1 MGQELKLDL
10 DDKSLVG
17 PSPNTVLSSDQYC
30 SNAKISKRG
39 KPIGNDEFFT
49 VKGNF
54 SEINFTRFRSSSCKS
69 HLSRHHGLEMEGNI
83 EMRRGS
89 VHHSSEVVNNIKKLS
104 SSMGG
109 REKIE
114 ISRKSGMDT
123 TFSGSIIDSFCGSDD
138 EEFEHRSSEISRHSN
153 LGSPSVSRSRARMEP
168 NSPNGFIDVCVNSHV
183 TDKSSAS
190 VKGRDSINIKFRSDV
205 VDGSLIDANSLE
217 KDTVHSLQRSFSAK
231 VDASRLQSPS
241 ESDCSSRANPKS
253 RFNPMRKRLNQF
265 VKSKSMRS
273 PVSHMLE
280 ANKLKS
286 SETMNVTRNRTNQ
299 KSLLNDLSNAAKN
312 SDIISDFINR
322 EIQHSGIESS
332 PVHLHGNLK
341 LENRHGLPCFEF
353 NVKCPEDVFVAKASR
368 AGKAFNWVYTFHS
381 IDNRKK
387 CDASDLGSHRLDKD
401 SSVAAQM
408 LVSCKLC
415 SELDGSIFDNNNSMV
430 TEFVLYDLTHSRRS
444 VSSEKRSFCEQD
456 SSKTLN
462 ASCVGLKEETFRIDE
477 EHVVTKSKVQV
488 KPLSSNVEF
497 GQSDSYPLFSTELN
511 SNIETAAIVLQIPF
525 SKRESL
531 KYKRGHRK
539 SVKEYSDIIER
550 PTVIERSRRKSLRD
564 NKIQEQMK
572 VVISTGNHGL
582 PTVESRGPSSL
593 LDRLRHGGGCDC
605 GGWDMACPLILL
617 GNPSI
622 QFSEDQPLMEEH
634 QPMEL
639 FIQGAKDSTPTF
651 SMKIVEE
658 GQYAVDFHAQLS
670 TLQAFSICVAILHG
684 TSAFNG
690 SGHERK
696 QRLTQCSPL
705 KMLTED
711 EVELL
716 IKSVAAEKKT
726 VSNKPQK
733 RFPQSYVPN
742 PPFSPIARV

>member
-1 MGQELKLDL
+1 MGQELKLDHN
-10 DDKSLVG
+10 DKSLAG
-17 PSPNTVLSSDQYC
+17 SSPNTVLSSDQYC
-30 SNAKISKRG
+30 SNAKKMSKKG
-39 KPIGNDEFFT
+39 KPIGKDEFFT
-49 VKGNF
+49 IKGNY
-54 SEINFTRFRSSSCKS
+54 SEINFTRFRSTSCKS
-69 HLSRHHGLEMEGNI
+69 HLRRPHGLEMEGNI

-89 VHHSSEVVNNIKKLS
+89 VYHSSEVVNNIKKLS
-104 SSMGG
+104 SMGG

-114 ISRKSGMDT
+114 ISRTSGMDT
-123 TFSGSIIDSFCGSDD
+123 SFSGSVVGSLCGSDD
-138 EEFEHRSSEISRHSN
+138 EEFGHRSSEISRHSN
-153 LGSPSVSRSRARMEP
+153 LGSPSVSRCRARMMP
-168 NSPNGFIDVCVNSHV
+168 NSPNGFIDVCINSHV
-183 TDKSSAS
+183 RDKSSTA
-190 VKGRDSINIKFRSDV
+190 VRGRDSTNIKFGSDIIA
-205 VDGSLIDANSLE
+205 GSLIDANSLE
-217 KDTVHSLQRSFSAK
+217 KDTVHSLQKFSAK
-231 VDASRLQSPS
+231 VDASHSQSPS

-253 RFNPMRKRLNQF
+253 RFNPIRKRLNQF
-265 VKSKSMRS
+265 VKSKSLRS
-273 PVSHMLE
+273 PMSIMLE
-280 ANKLKS
+280 TNKLKS
-286 SETMNVTRNRTNQ
+286 NETMNITRNRTSQ
-299 KSLLNDLSNAAKN
+299 KSLLNNLSNAAN
-312 SDIISDFINR
+312 HSEIISDFINR
-322 EIQHSGIESS
+322 EIQHSGIASS
-332 PVHLHGNLK
+332 PVHLHGNLT
-341 LENRHGLPCFEF
+341 LENRHGLPSFEF
-353 NVKCPEDVFVAKASR
+353 KVKCPEDVFVAKASR
-368 AGKAFNWVYTFHS
+368 AGNAFNWIYTFQS

-387 CDASDLGSHRLDKD
+387 SNASDLRSHHLDKD

-415 SELDGSIFDNNNSMV
+415 SKLESSAVDNNSMV

-444 VSSEKRSFCEQD
+444 VSSEKRSFCKQD

-462 ASCVGLKEETFRIDE
+462 SSCVGLKEETFRMDE
-477 EHVVTKSKVQV
+477 ENLAIKSKVQV

-511 SNIETAAIVLQIPF
+511 SNLETAAIVLQIPF

-531 KYKRGHRK
+531 KYKRGDRI
-539 SVKEYSDIIER
+539 SAKEYSDIIER
-550 PTVIERSRRKSLRD
+550 PTAIDRTRRKSLRD
-564 NKIQEQMK
+564 YKIQEQMK
-572 VVISTGNHGL
+572 VVIPTGNHGL

-622 QFSEDQPLMEEH
+622 QFSEDHPLMEEH
-634 QPMEL
+634 QPLEL
-639 FIQGAKDSTPTF
+639 YIQGAKDNSPTF

-690 SGHERK
+690 SGHEKK
-696 QRLTQCSPL
+696 QQFTQCSSL

-716 IKSVAAEKKT
+716 IKSVTAEKKT
-726 VSNKPQK
+726 VSKPQK
-733 RFPQSYVPN
+733 RFPQFYVPN